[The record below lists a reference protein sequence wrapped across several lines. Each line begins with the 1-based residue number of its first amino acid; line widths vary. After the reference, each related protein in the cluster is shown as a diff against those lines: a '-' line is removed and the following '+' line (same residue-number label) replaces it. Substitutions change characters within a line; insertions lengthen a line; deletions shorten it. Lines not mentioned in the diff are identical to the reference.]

1 MELVNTNEDLL
12 VMECLEKMKANAEAQ
27 ALSGNLISEKGMWLE
42 HLEVIKKAIE
52 ATRKPAYLSKK
63 TA

>member
-12 VMECLEKMKANAEAQ
+12 VMECLEKMKTNAEAR
-27 ALSGNLISEKGMWLE
+27 ALSGNMMSEKGMWLE

-52 ATRKPAYLSKK
+52 ATKKPVYLSKK

>member
-12 VMECLEKMKANAEAQ
+12 VMECLEKMKANAEAK
-27 ALSGNLISEKGMWLE
+27 ALSGNLISEKGIWLE
-42 HLEVIKKAIE
+42 HLEVIKKALE
-52 ATRKPAYLSKK
+52 SSRRSAYLTKK